1 MTLKENGAL
10 VFGVEAE
17 MRSPAFSI
25 IANTSSCFSLDWIF
39 QTEVEAHFFVTL
51 ES

>member
-10 VFGVEAE
+10 VLGVEAE
-17 MRSPAFSI
+17 MRSPAFNV
-25 IANTSSCFSLDWIF
+25 IANTSSCLSLDWIF
-39 QTEVEAHFFVTL
+39 QTEVEGHFNVAL